1 MDGLFNSETLL
12 QRLKR
17 LNRRSIVRPYGLS
30 FNNDNIIKSSCSTDN
45 YQNQQIVIEIEG
57 DNSNEIC
64 LHLCIDPIIHKQI
77 ELYNSDDGNDY
88 GGVSVVFFDLE
99 RRIKPNQIFK
109 MIESRVRNIIQNDE
123 TKIKRII
130 NSISSRFLIYHIRS
144 ALHLLITL
152 HSLENTLFCDLN
164 VDIDSIIIDSLG
176 SLHFLTAPTEPLA
189 GGLTTSIP
197 KMLKKLQTSYQFTI
211 FATKPLIF
219 SQKSINN
226 INNGNNDYL
235 SKSWKDMVTHRVS
248 IAETSNNSNT
258 FDACVINLS
267 NSQDISYFSYMIVSD
282 RGAIII

>member
-130 NSISSRFLIYHIRS
+130 NSISSQ
-144 ALHLLITL
+144 
-152 HSLENTLFCDLN
+152 LFN
-164 VDIDSIIIDSLG
+164 
-176 SLHFLTAPTEPLA
+176 
-189 GGLTTSIP
+189 
-197 KMLKKLQTSYQFTI
+197 
-211 FATKPLIF
+211 
-219 SQKSINN
+219 
-226 INNGNNDYL
+226 
-235 SKSWKDMVTHRVS
+235 
-248 IAETSNNSNT
+248 
-258 FDACVINLS
+258 
-267 NSQDISYFSYMIVSD
+267 
-282 RGAIII
+282 